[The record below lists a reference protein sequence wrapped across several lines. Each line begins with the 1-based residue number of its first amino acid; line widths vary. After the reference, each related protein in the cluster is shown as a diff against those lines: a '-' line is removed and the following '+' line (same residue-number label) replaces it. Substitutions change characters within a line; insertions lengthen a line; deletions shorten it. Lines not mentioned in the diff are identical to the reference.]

1 MSVRD
6 VPRTGRRDAV
16 PPGIVLDR
24 ATGPHGALGTMVLLN
39 SLGTTT
45 ALWDGVVP
53 FLTDSFDV
61 ARFDQRGHGDAADR
75 AAPRGIDEL
84 VDDVLRVV
92 DGLGT
97 GPVHLA
103 GISIG
108 GMIALRAARL
118 APDRVASLAV
128 MCCAA
133 VLDRRSWVERAGLVR
148 REGMAAIVP
157 PVLDRWFAPEFRRDR
172 PEVVRAYADML
183 GSTDPEG
190 YAVGCDVLAE
200 ADVRDD
206 LGRIDARTLVLGGAE
221 DPATPPHEQRAIARA
236 MRRARL
242 EILPGVAH
250 LAPAAAPGEVAAA
263 LRAHA
268 LDRPGDAART

>member
-1 MSVRD
+1 MSAGD
-6 VPRTGRRDAV
+6 VTHIGRRGA
-16 PPGIVLDR
+16 PPSGVVLDR
-24 ATGPHGALGTMVLLN
+24 ATGPHGAAGTMVLLN

-45 ALWDGVVP
+45 ALWDDVVP
-53 FLTDSFDV
+53 FLTDSLDV
-61 ARFDQRGHGDAADR
+61 ARFDQRGHGNATDS
-75 AAPRGIDEL
+75 AAPQGIDEL

-92 DGLGT
+92 DRLDA

-108 GMIALRAARL
+108 GMIAIRAARR
-118 APDRVASLAV
+118 APGRVSSLAV

-133 VLDRRSWVERAGLVR
+133 VLDRRSWIARAGLVR
-148 REGMAAIVP
+148 RRGMAAIVP
-157 PVLDRWFAPEFRRDR
+157 PVLDRWFAPEFRRER
-172 PEVVRAYADML
+172 PDVVRAYADML

-190 YAVGCDVLAE
+190 YAIGCDVLAD
-200 ADVRDD
+200 ADVRDG

-250 LAPAAAPGEVAAA
+250 LAPAAAPEEVAAA
-263 LRAHA
+263 LKAHA